1 MRATLLPGIL
11 LGLVLTPAT
20 AGIISTS
27 NYDTEAEALAAIV
40 DGFFFVG
47 HGDTEYVQITRR
59 TPPDL
64 IQIPF
69 NLWNNGQPHAFTFSY
84 DGAGLAAFAIDNVY
98 RVTTRVDVA
107 FFDGLLVTAHA
118 DDPNT
123 SVLVKNLVI
132 TDKNVIFYPT
142 PATAYAAGPGDE
154 DYLLIR
160 TDMNL
165 AQKFILSGTATLTW
179 PSAQPRPDLTHLWFE
194 AAPVVIPEPAPAALL
209 ALAWLLV
216 RPARPRR

>member
-1 MRATLLPGIL
+1 MRATLPIIL
-11 LGLVLTPAT
+11 LSIVLAPAA
-20 AGIISTS
+20 AGIISTA
-27 NYDTEAEALAAIV
+27 NFDTEAEALAGVV

-47 HGDTEYVQITRR
+47 HGDTELVRITRQ
-59 TPPDL
+59 TPPEVSD
-64 IQIPF
+64 IPF
-69 NLWNNGQPHAFTFSY
+69 NLWNNGQAHAFELTY

-98 RVTTRVDVA
+98 RITTGIDVS
-107 FFDGLLVTAHA
+107 FFNGLLVTAHA

-123 SVLVKNLVI
+123 SVLVSNLVI
-132 TDKNVIFYPT
+132 TDGNLVFYPT
-142 PATAYAAGPGDE
+142 AATAFAAGPSDE
-154 DYLLIR
+154 DYLRIL